1 MGTNG
6 PDGPLFLVLGDTIE
20 EIYLNAFVN
29 DIKIEKLGLANKLSW
44 VNKNPT
50 SAIGDTATLYRT
62 NMDETSR
69 LYNENNYQLLD
80 ASFNNVPSDNSPN
93 TRMSYIDYDISLNT
107 FYKYKFTVPKD
118 GTTTTYG
125 FHEYYATTLSFYESP
140 LNTQVSYDYDNESF
154 TVNWD
159 HIDYL
164 KRNSNANMYQDSWLS
179 YYLFIEEE
187 VTDGS
192 NNLVYY
198 ETIAPT
204 SRTDSKIR
212 EDSNSLTITNSTTRK
227 GGDSN
232 VEFNLSKYNFYI
244 TPTFYQDI
252 SSATPFPD
260 SIEDINL
267 LINNDYVNYGT
278 IYSMQNASYT
288 ITAPNPKNLRITS
301 SYNNGKISFEW
312 NESKNP
318 NASSYVIKITNTD
331 EPIRTSAPG
340 ERYYEN
346 PRQITVNTNKYTIDN
361 SDLSIMK
368 AYSPGSYSVVVI
380 SKYNNLTSE
389 NSNGVS
395 FTIPV
400 TSINFEVKFIGQDDI
415 NETKN
420 LVNQVKRINLRWT
433 QFGYATLYKLQIRQF
448 DNEGTEKE
456 TLTYYNHPDSYNKFF
471 ETNLSW
477 NYNPN
482 KARFSCEV
490 CYTNDHDIDD
500 GQPESSFNELGDQWL
515 SSSGS
520 GGYGYSTL
528 GYGDY

>member
-1 MGTNG
+1 MLAHT
-6 PDGPLFLVLGDTIE
+6 VLGGFSSDG
-20 EIYLNAFVN
+20 FVN
-29 DIKIEKLGLANKLSW
+29 EIKIEKLGLANKLTW
-44 VNKNPT
+44 KNLFP
-50 SAIGDTATLYRT
+50 SSSIGTTANLYRT
-62 NMDETSR
+62 TMDETTRQYREENYTTLALSLNNTPSGNVLTGWDR
-69 LYNENNYQLLD
+69 L
-80 ASFNNVPSDNSPN
+80 
-93 TRMSYIDYDISLNT
+93 TYIDMDISLNT
-107 FYKYKFTVPKD
+107 FYKYKFTVAKSLFDP
-118 GTTTTYG
+118 TYG
-125 FHEYYATTLSFYESP
+125 FFEFYATTQSFYESP
-140 LNTQVSYDYDNESF
+140 LNTQVSYDYDSESF

-198 ETIAPT
+198 ETTAPT
-204 SRTDSKIR
+204 SRTDAKIR
-212 EDSNSLTITNSTTRK
+212 EDSNNMTITSSTTRK
-227 GGDSN
+227 GGLTDIS
-232 VEFNLSKYNFYI
+232 FNIATYNFYI
-244 TPTFYQDI
+244 TPTFYQDA
-252 SSATPFPD
+252 SGGMMMTFPD
-260 SIEDINL
+260 SIKDINL
-267 LINNDYVNYGT
+267 LTRNDYVSYGK
-278 IYSMQNASYT
+278 IYAMQNASYT

-301 SYNNGKISFEW
+301 SYNNGKISFKW
-312 NESKNP
+312 DESNNP
-318 NASSYVIKITNTD
+318 DASSYIIKITNTD

-380 SKYNNLTSE
+380 SKYNNLTSK
-389 NSNGVS
+389 NSNVVT

-400 TSINFEVKFIGQDDI
+400 TRINFEVKFIGQDDI

-420 LVNQVKRINLRWT
+420 LVDQVKRINLKWT
-433 QFGYATLYKLQIRQF
+433 QFGYATLYKFQIRQY
-448 DNEGTEKE
+448 DDEGTEKE

-490 CYTNDHDIDD
+490 CYTTDHDIDD
-500 GQPESSFNELGDQWL
+500 GEPDSSVNELGDQWL

-520 GGYGYSTL
+520 GSYTTL
-528 GYGDY
+528 D